1 MDDIFYLRNA
11 LRPPDWRYQRALRLV
26 QEGRHL
32 SPRHYDA
39 TTRAIAEQL
48 RARQRKGVS
57 AVVGSQGD
65 IDLRAA
71 MHIYFST
78 LPLRAVIEALVLA
91 GEAPT
96 SIATHV
102 GVSARAIEWYETAF
116 FDVRD
121 RLSAPA
127 FIVHRVIAGAAA
139 QSGSAPFMHVWKTA
153 AYLGGASVLHVLLG
167 IQKVDGLE
175 QLLAHQRQQIR
186 AGLQQQLLATA
197 SVLAAD
203 NPVAGARLLQL
214 VDAGKGKA
222 HEENSLNEFEENV
235 RQMLA
240 HLHFSVGEPEAN
252 NT

>member
-1 MDDIFYLRNA
+1 
-11 LRPPDWRYQRALRLV
+11 
-26 QEGRHL
+26 
-32 SPRHYDA
+32 
-39 TTRAIAEQL
+39 
-48 RARQRKGVS
+48 
-57 AVVGSQGD
+57 
-65 IDLRAA
+65 
-71 MHIYFST
+71 IYFST

-240 HLHFSVGEPEAN
+240 HLHFSVGEPEADDTSPLREFDACAAELRSGEQIRVAAGETLPNAEEIKSKTFPPPRRRN
-252 NT
+252 NGESSI